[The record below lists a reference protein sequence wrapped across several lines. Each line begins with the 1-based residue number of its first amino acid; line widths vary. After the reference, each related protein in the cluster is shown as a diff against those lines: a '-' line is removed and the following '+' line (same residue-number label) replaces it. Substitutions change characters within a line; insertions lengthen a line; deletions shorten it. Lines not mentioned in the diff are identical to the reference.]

1 MIHVNFKISSE
12 LDCIIGFKV
21 LGHAFYDESGKDI
34 VCLACSILTIN
45 TINSLENLLKI
56 EYKLK
61 QDEEKGRMIF
71 DLKNKGD
78 YTNHDVQLL
87 LASYRLGISTIAK
100 EYPKHLT
107 ISTEEV

>member
-34 VCLACSILTIN
+34 VCAACSILTIN

-71 DLKNKGD
+71 DLKN
-78 YTNHDVQLL
+78 NHDVQLL